1 MYYTAFLTRQYT
13 AFEQVCV
20 EFLCCCYRKPVFL
33 VLTTP
38 IAYIIV
44 LNYQHSAVPACTRV
58 PTMVYRQYEH
68 IVQQLD

>member
-1 MYYTAFLTRQYT
+1 MYYTAFLTRQHT

-20 EFLCCCYRKPVFL
+20 EFL

-38 IAYIIV
+38 IGYIIV

-58 PTMVYRQYEH
+58 PTIIVYRQYEH